1 MAYLPM
7 LFGLNLTGVKNENK
21 IRIYKNKFITLK
33 FTLFDNPLIFD
44 YETQK

>member
-1 MAYLPM
+1 M
-7 LFGLNLTGVKNENK
+7 GIHQKSRVNNEYK
-21 IRIYKNKFITLK
+21 IRIYENKIVTLK

>member
-21 IRIYKNKFITLK
+21 IRNYKNKFITLK